1 MALAARVLTHARTCV
16 RILACVQTHNYPPH
30 PRLTNTEYAR
40 QLTHSSPSHSLPSHV
55 LTARPHPA
63 SDLTPVS
70 PTQVHLP
77 ATSPAC
83 PRPLCHN
90 RHLRGSSLR
99 GLLAS
104 AFATAKSK
112 DVTIAVLY
120 GCTACLRQLF
130 FDLNED
136 TRLALHLLHHM
147 RLRRQV
153 T

>member
-90 RHLRGSSLR
+90 RHLRGSIYGLRHPLRWQMQKPRNQRMSQLQFFTVAPVAPRVFASSSLI
-99 GLLAS
+99 S
-104 AFATAKSK
+104 
-112 DVTIAVLY
+112 
-120 GCTACLRQLF
+120 
-130 FDLNED
+130 
-136 TRLALHLLHHM
+136 M
-147 RLRRQV
+147 RTSVWRCISCII
-153 T
+153 